1 MSSRIETAFAN
12 AKAEGRGIL
21 GVFVTAGDPD
31 EGTSAKILDALVE
44 ANVDIVELGMP
55 FSDPMADGPAI
66 QAASLR
72 ALKNGMTLAGTLEI
86 ARGFRQ
92 RHPDTPLV
100 LMGYYNPIYI
110 YGVDRFL
117 AEASEAGVDGL
128 IVVDLPPEE
137 DDELCEPATE
147 AGLDFIRLVTPTS
160 DTERLSVVLDSA
172 SGFVYYVAI
181 TGITG
186 TRSAAADSISAAY
199 KRISAATDLPVVT
212 GFGIRTPEQA
222 GEAASLSDGAI
233 VGSAVVEINGQDVV
247 FVQRTGES
255 FARRRVQ
262 LGPADATFV
271 AVQSG
276 LSEGDRVVVEGGFDV
291 HVASLSGALESHRH

>member
-1 MSSRIETAFAN
+1 MTSRIEAAFAN
-12 AKAEGRGIL
+12 ARAADRGIL
-21 GVFVTAGDPD
+21 GVFVSAGDPD
-31 EGTSAKILDALVE
+31 RATSDAILDALVD
-44 ANVDIVELGMP
+44 AKVDIVELGMP

-72 ALKNGMTLAGTLEI
+72 ALKGGMTLAGTLEM
-86 ARGFRQ
+86 AKGFRD

-110 YGVDRFL
+110 YGVNAFL
-117 AEASEAGVDGL
+117 ADAVAAGVDGL

-137 DDELCEPATE
+137 DDELCLPARA

-160 DTERLSVVLDSA
+160 DAERLPVVLGTA

-186 TRSAAADSISAAY
+186 TRSAGADSISEAY
-199 KRISAATDLPVVT
+199 ERISSATDLPVVT

-222 GEAASLSDGAI
+222 GQAASLSDGAI
-233 VGSAVVEINGQDVV
+233 VGSAVVDIIADNLASDGTGTPEIVSKIAA
-247 FVQRTGES
+247 FVGD
-255 FARRRVQ
+255 
-262 LGPADATFV
+262 LADGV
-271 AVQSG
+271 AG
-276 LSEGDRVVVEGGFDV
+276 K
-291 HVASLSGALESHRH
+291 GAK

>member
-1 MSSRIETAFAN
+1 MTSRIANAFAN
-12 AKAEGRGIL
+12 ARAENRSIL

-31 EGTSAKILDALVE
+31 AQTSAGILDALVDS
-44 ANVDIVELGMP
+44 NVDIVELGMP

-72 ALKNGMTLAGTLEI
+72 ALKNGMTLAGTLDI
-86 ARGFRQ
+86 ATAFRS

-117 AEASEAGVDGL
+117 ADAVAAGVDGL
-128 IVVDLPPEE
+128 IIVDLPPEE
-137 DDELCEPATE
+137 DDELFEPART

-160 DTERLSVVLDSA
+160 NAARLPVVLGSA

-186 TRSAAADSISAAY
+186 TTSAAGDSISAAY
-199 KRISAATDLPVVT
+199 ERITAATDLPVVT

-222 GEAASLSDGAI
+222 GEAASRSDGAI
-233 VGSAVVEINGQDVV
+233 VGSAVVEIIAESLDSAGNGTPETVSKIAA
-247 FVQRTGES
+247 FVGEL
-255 FARRRVQ
+255 AKGVAAK
-262 LGPADATFV
+262 AD
-271 AVQSG
+271 
-276 LSEGDRVVVEGGFDV
+276 
-291 HVASLSGALESHRH
+291 

>member
-1 MSSRIETAFAN
+1 MTSRIKAAFAN
-12 AKAEGRGIL
+12 ARAADRGIL
-21 GVFVTAGDPD
+21 GVFVSAGDPD
-31 EGTSAKILDALVE
+31 RATSDAILDALVD
-44 ANVDIVELGMP
+44 AKVDIVELGMP

-72 ALKNGMTLAGTLEI
+72 ALQGGMTLAGTLEM
-86 ARGFRQ
+86 AKGFRD

-110 YGVDRFL
+110 YGVEAFL
-117 AEASEAGVDGL
+117 ADAVAAGVDGL

-137 DDELCEPATE
+137 DDELCLPARA

-160 DTERLSVVLDSA
+160 DAERLPVVLGTA

-186 TRSAAADSISAAY
+186 TRSAGADSISEAY
-199 KRISAATDLPVVT
+199 ARISSATDLPVVT

-222 GEAASLSDGAI
+222 GQAASLSDGAI
-233 VGSAVVEINGQDVV
+233 VGSAVVDIIADNLASDGSGTPEIVSKIAA
-247 FVQRTGES
+247 FVGDLADGVAGKG
-255 FARRRVQ
+255 AR
-262 LGPADATFV
+262 
-271 AVQSG
+271 
-276 LSEGDRVVVEGGFDV
+276 
-291 HVASLSGALESHRH
+291 

>member
-1 MSSRIETAFAN
+1 MTSRIEAAFAN
-12 AKAEGRGIL
+12 ARAADRGIL
-21 GVFVTAGDPD
+21 GVFVSAGDPD
-31 EGTSAKILDALVE
+31 RATSDAILDALVD
-44 ANVDIVELGMP
+44 AKVDIVELGMP

-72 ALKNGMTLAGTLEI
+72 ALKGGMTLAGTLEM
-86 ARGFRQ
+86 AKGFRD

-110 YGVDRFL
+110 YGVDAFL
-117 AEASEAGVDGL
+117 ADAVAAGVDGL

-137 DDELCEPATE
+137 DDELCLPARA

-160 DTERLSVVLDSA
+160 DAERLPVVLGTA

-186 TRSAAADSISAAY
+186 TRSAGADSISEAY
-199 KRISAATDLPVVT
+199 ERISSATDLPVVT

-222 GEAASLSDGAI
+222 GQAASLSDGAI
-233 VGSAVVEINGQDVV
+233 VGSAVVDIIADNLASDGSGTPEIVSKIAA
-247 FVQRTGES
+247 FVGD
-255 FARRRVQ
+255 
-262 LGPADATFV
+262 LADGV
-271 AVQSG
+271 AG
-276 LSEGDRVVVEGGFDV
+276 K
-291 HVASLSGALESHRH
+291 GAK

>member
-1 MSSRIETAFAN
+1 MTSRIEAAFAN
-12 AKAEGRGIL
+12 ARAADRGIL
-21 GVFVTAGDPD
+21 GVFVSAGDPD
-31 EGTSAKILDALVE
+31 RATSDSILDALVD
-44 ANVDIVELGMP
+44 AKVDIVELGMP

-72 ALKNGMTLAGTLEI
+72 ALKGGMTLAGTLEM
-86 ARGFRQ
+86 AKGFRD

-110 YGVDRFL
+110 YGVDAFL
-117 AEASEAGVDGL
+117 ADAVAAGVDGL

-137 DDELCEPATE
+137 DDELCLPARA

-160 DTERLSVVLDSA
+160 DAERLPVVLGTA

-186 TRSAAADSISAAY
+186 TRSAGADSISEAY
-199 KRISAATDLPVVT
+199 ARISSATDLPVVT

-222 GEAASLSDGAI
+222 GQAASLSDGAI
-233 VGSAVVEINGQDVV
+233 VGSAVVDIIADNLASDGTGTPEIVSKIAA
-247 FVQRTGES
+247 FVGD
-255 FARRRVQ
+255 
-262 LGPADATFV
+262 LADGV
-271 AVQSG
+271 AG
-276 LSEGDRVVVEGGFDV
+276 K
-291 HVASLSGALESHRH
+291 GAK

>member
-1 MSSRIETAFAN
+1 MTSRIEAAFA
-12 AKAEGRGIL
+12 KARAENRGVL
-21 GVFVTAGDPD
+21 GVFVSAGDPD
-31 EGTSAKILDALVE
+31 RETSGAILDALVE
-44 ANVDIVELGMP
+44 AKVDMIELGMP

-72 ALKNGMTLAGTLEI
+72 ALKAGMTLAGTLQL
-86 ARGFRQ
+86 ARDFRA

-110 YGVDRFL
+110 YGVEAFL
-117 AEASEAGVDGL
+117 ADAVAAGVDGL

-137 DDELCEPATE
+137 DDELYLPARE

-160 DTERLSVVLDSA
+160 DAARLPVVLGTA

-199 KRISAATDLPVVT
+199 SRISAATDLPVVT

-233 VGSAVVEINGQDVV
+233 IGSAVVDIIADNISEDGRGTPETVSKIAA
-247 FVQRTGES
+247 FVGDL
-255 FARRRVQ
+255 AKGVAAAGRR
-262 LGPADATFV
+262 
-271 AVQSG
+271 
-276 LSEGDRVVVEGGFDV
+276 E
-291 HVASLSGALESHRH
+291 

>member
-1 MSSRIETAFAN
+1 MTSRIEAAFAN
-12 AKAEGRGIL
+12 ARAADRGIL
-21 GVFVTAGDPD
+21 GVFVSAGDPD
-31 EGTSAKILDALVE
+31 RATSDAILDALVD
-44 ANVDIVELGMP
+44 AKVDIVELGMP

-72 ALKNGMTLAGTLEI
+72 ALKGGMTLAGTLEM
-86 ARGFRQ
+86 AEGFRD

-110 YGVDRFL
+110 YGVEAFL
-117 AEASEAGVDGL
+117 ADAVAAGVDGL

-137 DDELCEPATE
+137 DDELCLPARA

-160 DTERLSVVLDSA
+160 DAERLPVVLGTA

-186 TRSAAADSISAAY
+186 TRSAGADSISEAY
-199 KRISAATDLPVVT
+199 ARISSATDLPVVT

-222 GEAASLSDGAI
+222 GQAASLSDGAI
-233 VGSAVVEINGQDVV
+233 VGSAVVDIIADNLASDGSGTPEIVSKIAA
-247 FVQRTGES
+247 FVGDLADGVAGKG
-255 FARRRVQ
+255 AR
-262 LGPADATFV
+262 
-271 AVQSG
+271 
-276 LSEGDRVVVEGGFDV
+276 
-291 HVASLSGALESHRH
+291 